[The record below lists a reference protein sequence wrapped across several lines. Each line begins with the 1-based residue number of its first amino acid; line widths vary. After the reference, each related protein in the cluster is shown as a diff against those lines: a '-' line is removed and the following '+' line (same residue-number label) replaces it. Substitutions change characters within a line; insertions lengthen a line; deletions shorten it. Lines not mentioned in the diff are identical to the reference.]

1 MADAVIVFVQQVD
14 GNVRIVACAGC
25 STDAAAVLVRAV
37 RAASVDPVEALRS
50 E

>member
-1 MADAVIVFVQQVD
+1 MSDVGFAIRQLLKHKGSTLLA
-14 GNVRIVACAGC
+14 GGLACWLP
-25 STDAAAVLVRAV
+25 SR

>member
-1 MADAVIVFVQQVD
+1 VAAWDTVTLVAV
-14 GNVRIVACAGC
+14 
-25 STDAAAVLVRAV
+25 AAVLGAAAMAASFVPAK